1 MKRLHVD
8 ARSHTTATPEVLWEL
23 LADSEGY
30 SHWGPWSETG
40 YETEGDPSTGGV
52 GAVRRLRTGRRTFF
66 ERIEEVEPP
75 HRMVYTVVKGIPV
88 RNYRAEVILT
98 PAGQGTD
105 IRWFADW
112 DRTLAGR
119 LVHRKLCAAYPQIVN
134 DLITAAESGPA
145 GGPGPSAG

>member
-1 MKRLHVD
+1 MKRLHVE
-8 ARSHTTATPEVLWEL
+8 ARSHTTAAPEVLWEL

-30 SHWGPWSETG
+30 SKWGPWSETG
-40 YETEGDPSTGGV
+40 YETKGEPSAGGV

-66 ERIEEVEPP
+66 EQIEQVDPP
-75 HRMVYTVVKGIPV
+75 RRMVYTVVKGIPV

-98 PAGQGTD
+98 PTGEGTD

-119 LVHRKLCAAYPQIVN
+119 LVHRKLSAAYPQIVQN
-134 DLITAAESGPA
+134 LITAAETHPA
-145 GGPGPSAG
+145 H